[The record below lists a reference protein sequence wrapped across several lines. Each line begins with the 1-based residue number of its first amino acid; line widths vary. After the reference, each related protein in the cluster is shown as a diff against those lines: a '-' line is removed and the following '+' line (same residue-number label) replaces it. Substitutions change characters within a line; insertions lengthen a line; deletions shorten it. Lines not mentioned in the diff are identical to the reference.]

1 MNDKKPFRFQRLLKL
16 IKFKR
21 IGLFLAAV
29 FLLPFLLI
37 FSPTPSWSGEMAAQ
51 KSITIGTKEV
61 INDDLYLAADKITI
75 DGIVKGDAVL
85 AASEITLNGTV
96 EGDLIAAGRVITV
109 NGTVKDD
116 SRIAGA
122 ILILGEAAR
131 VNDDMMAAGYSL
143 ENKSGSTIGG
153 NLLYFGGQGVL
164 AGSVQQNIRG
174 AAAALQIAGTVK
186 GNVNVTVGNH
196 ELSRPFFIPEG
207 QTIPNIPAG
216 LTLTETARLGG
227 ELAYRS
233 AAEATLA
240 PGATVSGRMT
250 RDALPADTLPSS
262 NTANT
267 VLTLLF
273 QVQRWISLGLVGWLL
288 LRFAPGW
295 MQALGSTL
303 QARPLPSLGWGI
315 VTEAV
320 VIVAAIALC
329 ILTVVLLMISGVILP
344 SLALPI
350 FGIGLLSFF
359 SLLIG
364 FIIFA
369 SFVPPIALSFLGG
382 QWLMAKLQPDRPRTN
397 LMALVTGLAVFVILT
412 AIPGV
417 GPVVNAIVILLG
429 LGAIWLWWKGDRPRA
444 TSSLPA
450 PVS

>member
-1 MNDKKPFRFQRLLKL
+1 MNDKKQFRFQRSSKL
-16 IKFKR
+16 VKFKR
-21 IGLFLAAV
+21 IGVFLAAI
-29 FLLPFLLI
+29 FLFPFLLTFI
-37 FSPTPSWSGEMAAQ
+37 PTPSWSGEMAAQ
-51 KSITIGTKEV
+51 KSITIGVKEV
-61 INDDLYLAADKITI
+61 INDDLYLTADKITI

-109 NGTVKDD
+109 NGMVKDD

-122 ILILGEAAR
+122 ILILGESAR

-196 ELSRPFFIPEG
+196 ELSRPFFIPEAP
-207 QTIPNIPAG
+207 TIPQIPAG

-233 AAEATLA
+233 ATEATLA
-240 PGATVSGRMT
+240 PGATVAGRMT
-250 RDALPADTLPSS
+250 RDALPVDTLPSS
-262 NTANT
+262 KTVNTA
-267 VLTLLF
+267 LMLLF
-273 QVQRWISLGLVGWLL
+273 QVQRWVSLGLVGWLL

-303 QARPLPSLGWGI
+303 QARPLASLGWGL
-315 VTEAV
+315 VTKAV
-320 VIVAAIALC
+320 VIVAASALC
-329 ILTVVLLMISGVILP
+329 FLTVLLLMISGVLLP

-350 FGIGLLSFF
+350 LGIGLLTIF

-397 LMALVTGLAVFVILT
+397 LIALVAGLAVFVIVT

-429 LGAIWLWWKGDRPRA
+429 LGAIWLWWRGDRPQA

-450 PVS
+450 PVA